1 MQGSADGAR
10 PAASDCTFHTY
21 HKPASERRTP
31 QDAPEIEPPEAA
43 VDESVTAVIS
53 VTVMVTVA
61 PWRVRSSFLE
71 DMECSWKCGGRT
83 PHVPLIDL
91 QIPARPQ
98 RSQPSQQSP
107 AIPTSRTE
115 RLAVGL
121 TCAELFGARNR
132 TRCPCV
138 NAPAAWR
145 AAMGQVM
152 DVRGGGGRQ
161 RGGRG
166 RMGRS
171 GRAWV
176 WVSASRARVSSN
188 EMKTH
193 AHYWLNKKPIKE
205 KAPHGVALLSI
216 LGRPRA
222 TRALQNERF

>member
-145 AAMGQVM
+145 AAMRQDPGHGCAGWWWAAA
-152 DVRGGGGRQ
+152 GG
-161 RGGRG
+161 
-166 RMGRS
+166 
-171 GRAWV
+171 AWAHGTIRTRV
-176 WVSASRARVSSN
+176 GVGFREPSRCVL
-188 EMKTH
+188 K
-193 AHYWLNKKPIKE
+193 
-205 KAPHGVALLSI
+205 
-216 LGRPRA
+216 
-222 TRALQNERF
+222 